1 MKNRSLISLSVFALF
16 VLVAGNACAGSAPEP
31 SPTPLP
37 PTSTLP
43 PPTETLVPTIT
54 PIPPTPTTTPD
65 LAATQQ
71 YENFISIVQ
80 KYYDAGILPSVNGT
94 YQAMGDY
101 SDATTDAG
109 KYHWTPYD
117 NLISNF
123 IVRADIVLETAPSPA
138 SQSGCGFVFNIID
151 ENIHESVF
159 LQRNG
164 SAIYGLSG
172 RTFKTEFYDKLPN
185 PAEFTMVFLVYE
197 KEIHLTV
204 NDKEVISYQLDVKR
218 EKRGWGPAL
227 LVGSTQDFGTR
238 CDFKNIELW
247 EIGL

>member
-31 SPTPLP
+31 TPPP

-43 PPTETLVPTIT
+43 PPTKTPVPTIT
-54 PIPPTPTTTPD
+54 SIPPTPTTTPD

-71 YENFISIVQ
+71 YEDFFSIVQ
-80 KYYDAGILPSVNGT
+80 KYYDAGVLPSLEGK
-94 YQAMGDY
+94 YQVMGDY
-101 SDATTDAG
+101 SDASTEAG
-109 KYHWTPYD
+109 KYRWKTYD
-117 NLISNF
+117 IPIRNF
-123 IVRADIVLETAPSPA
+123 LVRADVVLETAHSPA
-138 SQSGCGFVFNIID
+138 SQSGCGFVFNVVSD
-151 ENIHESVF
+151 TVHESIF

-185 PAEFTMVFLVYE
+185 PAEFTMTVLVYE
-197 KEIHLTV
+197 NEIHLTI
-204 NDKEVISYQLDVKR
+204 NDTDVISYQLDLQR

-227 LVGSTQDFGTR
+227 LAGSTQDFGTR

-247 EIGL
+247 EIGP